1 MCLAVPGRVIGID
14 GTTARVD
21 FGGITREADL
31 TLVPEAAV
39 DSYVLVH
46 AGFAIQVL
54 NEHEAE
60 ETLNLFRDLAKAL
73 DEETPGERERQG
85 GESGASHGPDGGGT
99 HGGGTGGGG
108 TGGETGGSGQ
118 GQRR

>member
-1 MCLAVPGRVIGID
+1 MCLAVPGRVIEID

-21 FGGITREADL
+21 FGGVTREANL

-54 NEHEAE
+54 DEHEAE
-60 ETLNLFRDLAKAL
+60 ETLNLFRELAGAL
-73 DEETPGERERQG
+73 DEETPRERA
-85 GESGASHGPDGGGT
+85 EASDGDRSPGDARPGHRRPDGDQGE
-99 HGGGTGGGG
+99 HGG
-108 TGGETGGSGQ
+108 
-118 GQRR
+118 